1 LPKSGW
7 GGSAV
12 RSSLQV
18 NSLQTGN
25 FTGNFGIYAQL
36 LRFSVTQAAVA
47 SMKTGKFPKQPN
59 RELESR
65 YKEFKTTIRDLFV
78 ALPWHAALRHERPSG
93 HQQAFGSDM

>member
-1 LPKSGW
+1 MPGW
-7 GGSAV
+7 GGSPV
-12 RSSLQV
+12 RSNLQV

-25 FTGNFGIYAQL
+25 FTGNFGIYARS
-36 LRFSVTQAAVA
+36 LRFSVAQAAVPP
-47 SMKTGKFPKQPN
+47 MRTGKFPKQPN

-78 ALPWHAALRHERPSG
+78 ALRWPAALRHERPSG